1 MLKLLFKNWWMLLLK
16 GGLLILF
23 GILAMLNPGITLTVF
38 VVWFAIFMMFDG
50 VISLIGV
57 LSNWKT
63 EEDKWLLVAEGIL
76 SLLLGFLVYRTPE
89 TFVSFIAFLISF
101 WAIFSG
107 ISRIAMAIQLRK
119 EIEGEGWLI
128 LSGILSILFGIIVF
142 AQPGIGIATLMMII
156 AVFAIIVGILLIML
170 SLKLRKSGKL
180 IEEKAA
186 AVKAGLTD
194 LKNKMQ
200 P

>member
-1 MLKLLFKNWWMLLLK
+1 MLKLLFKNWWTLLLK
-16 GGLLILF
+16 GILLILF
-23 GILAMLNPGITLTVF
+23 GILAIINPGITLTVF

-50 VISLIGV
+50 IISLIGV
-57 LSNWKT
+57 ISNWKT
-63 EEDKWLLVAEGIL
+63 EEDKWLLVAEGAL
-76 SLLLGFLVYRTPE
+76 GLLLGFLVYRKPE

-107 ISRIAMAIQLRK
+107 VARIAMAIQLRK

-128 LSGILSILFGIIVF
+128 LSGILSILFGVIVF

-156 AVFAIIVGILLIML
+156 AIFAILVGILLILL

-180 IEEKAA
+180 IEEKAESI
-186 AVKAGLTD
+186 KAGLTD
-194 LKNKMQ
+194 IKNKMQ

>member
-1 MLKLLFKNWWMLLLK
+1 
-16 GGLLILF
+16 
-23 GILAMLNPGITLTVF
+23 
-38 VVWFAIFMMFDG
+38 
-50 VISLIGV
+50 
-57 LSNWKT
+57 
-63 EEDKWLLVAEGIL
+63 
-76 SLLLGFLVYRTPE
+76 
-89 TFVSFIAFLISF
+89 
-101 WAIFSG
+101 
-107 ISRIAMAIQLRK
+107 MAIQLRK

-156 AVFAIIVGILLIML
+156 SIFAILVGILLIVL

-180 IEEKAA
+180 IGEKAE
-186 AVKAGLTD
+186 AVKAGLAD